1 MSLSEKSL
9 EEEEDPGGIH
19 KSSLSVGVF
28 IYSFRI
34 VSYRIAWRALHH
46 HRHRHRRHRHHQE
59 SSCALLIL
67 ILVLVLIFSM
77 IHRGGDVHHHHS
89 HSIWCLLSTQ
99 HHASSL
105 QLARRMTT
113 ASRRV
118 YQDTTPYSR
127 EEETCLKAQ
136 AQGLVQARV
145 G

>member
-19 KSSLSVGVF
+19 KSSLSIGVF
-28 IYSFRI
+28 IYF
-34 VSYRIAWRALHH
+34 VSYRIVWRI
-46 HRHRHRRHRHHQE
+46 HRRHRHHQE

-99 HHASSL
+99 HHDHASSL

-136 AQGLVQARV
+136 GLVQARV